1 LEDRLSHVQ
10 GPLQPQPFQSGGMM
24 GHNNMMLPQACLNQ
38 LGGGTGL
45 SNAAT
50 MPNNPSVMGM
60 SNSLQNLPIPPQPD
74 DQMEPTT
81 PTTAP
86 KPKLDIEKPKVSPKS
101 KSKPRKKKVSPP
113 SSPVEIAVELEEL
126 PPPNQTDPEVIMRR
140 LKGLMDRTQ
149 VSQKRLQKWD
159 KKNGLPKSHS
169 QTMVN
174 SSRSRMQLQKGVIL
188 KKWNGDPLITPA
200 EGGEATSEEQPE
212 QDNSSQEESIEKRK
226 KEETE
231 KEVMDVKDD
240 SDMSASATP
249 PEK

>member
-1 LEDRLSHVQ
+1 
-10 GPLQPQPFQSGGMM
+10 
-24 GHNNMMLPQACLNQ
+24 
-38 LGGGTGL
+38 
-45 SNAAT
+45 
-50 MPNNPSVMGM
+50 
-60 SNSLQNLPIPPQPD
+60 
-74 DQMEPTT
+74 
-81 PTTAP
+81 
-86 KPKLDIEKPKVSPKS
+86 
-101 KSKPRKKKVSPP
+101 
-113 SSPVEIAVELEEL
+113 
-126 PPPNQTDPEVIMRR
+126 
-140 LKGLMDRTQ
+140 
-149 VSQKRLQKWD
+149 
-159 KKNGLPKSHS
+159 
-169 QTMVN
+169 MVN